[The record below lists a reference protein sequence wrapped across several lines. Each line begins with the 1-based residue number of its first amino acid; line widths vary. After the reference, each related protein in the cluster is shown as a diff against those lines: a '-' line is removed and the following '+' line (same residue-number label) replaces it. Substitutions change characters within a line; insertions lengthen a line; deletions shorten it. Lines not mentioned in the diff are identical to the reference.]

1 MKLKEK
7 YDNILGWFSEN
18 MPVAESELNFTN
30 PFQLLVAVVL
40 SAQCTDKRVNQV
52 TETLFKEANTPIQ
65 FAEMPQEKLERL
77 IFSCGFYRNKAKN
90 IISAS
95 KDIVERLDGK
105 VPDTIDGLLTLAGV
119 GRKTANVVY
128 AVGYGGQ
135 AMPVDTHVFRTSH
148 RLGLSEGKTPD
159 AVEKDL
165 RRIFPESSYTD
176 VHHLL
181 IFHGRYVCKSQRPD
195 CAVCSIKE
203 YCVYDKN
210 QNGNKNEKSKNTFQK
225 G

>member
-1 MKLKEK
+1 MKRNVNKLIEKLKQS
-7 YDNILGWFSEN
+7 YPD
-18 MPVAESELNFTN
+18 ARCELNFSSV
-30 PFQLLVAVVL
+30 FELLVAVIL

-210 QNGNKNEKSKNTFQK
+210 QN
-225 G
+225 

>member
-1 MKLKEK
+1 MKRNVNKLIEKLKQS
-7 YDNILGWFSEN
+7 YPD
-18 MPVAESELNFTN
+18 ARCELNFSSV
-30 PFQLLVAVVL
+30 FELLVAVIL

-210 QNGNKNEKSKNTFQK
+210 QNGNKKTRSLEKNE
-225 G
+225 